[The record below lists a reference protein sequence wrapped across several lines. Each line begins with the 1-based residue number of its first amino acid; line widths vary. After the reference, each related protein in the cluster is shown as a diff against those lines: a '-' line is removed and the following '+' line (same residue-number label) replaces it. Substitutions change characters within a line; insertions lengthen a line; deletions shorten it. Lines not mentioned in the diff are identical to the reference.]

1 MPKNKNLLLIFT
13 RNPELGQVKKRLAAK
28 IGDEAALNIYLFL
41 LKHTAKITEKL
52 AVDKKVYYSEK
63 VGNGDIWDETIYKKK
78 VQTGSELGERMKNAF
93 QEGFQ
98 EGYEKI
104 IIIGSDLYDLERRD
118 LEKAF
123 QALEKSDY
131 VIGPAVDGGY
141 YLLGMKSLNLDLFK
155 NKSWSTDSV
164 FRETIKDM
172 NTKNITI
179 LEKRNDI
186 DHFED
191 IEGHP
196 AFHQFLD

>member
-1 MPKNKNLLLIFT
+1 M
-13 RNPELGQVKKRLAAK
+13 AAK
-28 IGDEAALNIYLFL
+28 IGDKAALNIYLFL

-52 AVDKKVYYSEK
+52 AVDKEVYYSEEIENEDVWNK
-63 VGNGDIWDETIYKKK
+63 AIFKKK
-78 VQTGSELGERMKNAF
+78 VQTGSNLGERMKNAF

-98 EGYEKI
+98 EGYENI
-104 IIIGSDLYDLERRD
+104 IIIGSDLYDLDDRD
-118 LEKAF
+118 LDKAF
-123 QALEKSDY
+123 EALENSDY
-131 VIGPAVDGGY
+131 IIGPAVDGGY

-186 DHFED
+186 DHYED

-196 AFHQFLD
+196 AFLQFLD